1 MIRIVPA
8 IDIIGGKCVR
18 LQKGDYAQKKVYNEN
33 PLEVA
38 KMYEDAGIKYLHLV
52 DLDGAK
58 EKHVVNLQVLKE
70 ITSKTNL
77 LVDFGGGIK
86 SDTDMQQVLDNGA
99 NQVTVG
105 SVAVSDP
112 ALFEKWIA
120 NFGSDKIILGADV
133 SNGKIAISGWQN
145 VTPIDLSDFLNTYQS
160 KGVKYVL
167 CTDISKD
174 GMLQGTSLD
183 LYHKLKIN
191 FPFLHIF
198 ASGGITYISEI
209 ERLDKIGIFG
219 VIIGKSLYEGNIQL
233 ADLKRFYQ

>member
-38 KMYEDAGIKYLHLV
+38 KMYEGAGIKYLHLV

-58 EKHVVNLQVLKE
+58 EKHVVNLQVLKD

-86 SDTDMQQVLDNGA
+86 SDNDMQQVLDNGA

-112 ALFEKWIA
+112 VLFEKWIT

-145 VTPIDLSDFLNTYQS
+145 VTPIDLSDFLETYQA

-183 LYHKLKIN
+183 LYHKLRIN

-219 VIIGKSLYEGNIQL
+219 VIIGKSLYEGNIRL

>member
-1 MIRIVPA
+1 
-8 IDIIGGKCVR
+8 CVR

-86 SDTDMQQVLDNGA
+86 SDNDMQLVLDNGA

-120 NFGSDKIILGADV
+120 KFGSDKIILGADV

-145 VTPIDLSDFLNTYQS
+145 VTTIDLSDFLNTYQS

-183 LYHKLKIN
+183 LYHKLRIN

>member
-86 SDTDMQQVLDNGA
+86 SDNDIQQVIDNGA
-99 NQVTVG
+99 HQVTIG

-120 NFGSDKIILGADV
+120 NFGSDKIILGADI

-183 LYHKLKIN
+183 LYHKLRIN